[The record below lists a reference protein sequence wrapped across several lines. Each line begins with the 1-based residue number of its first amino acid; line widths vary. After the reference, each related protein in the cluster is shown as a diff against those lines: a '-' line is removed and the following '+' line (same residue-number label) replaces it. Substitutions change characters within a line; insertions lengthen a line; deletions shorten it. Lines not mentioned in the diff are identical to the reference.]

1 MKLNL
6 QANETKSCAK
16 FPGREGWIMN
26 IIATVHAPPL
36 KYALC
41 KYLGLP
47 RGCHVLFHVG
57 FFEDNAGKGELGLSV
72 GSNYQGVL
80 GEPLRKKL
88 EELFGLSKT
97 LGDTLI
103 WRDGSGGTWR

>member
-1 MKLNL
+1 
-6 QANETKSCAK
+6 
-16 FPGREGWIMN
+16 MN
-26 IIATVHAPPL
+26 VIATVHAAPL

-47 RGCHVLFHVG
+47 RGCHVLFHMG

-80 GEPLRKKL
+80 SEPPRKKL
-88 EELFGLSKT
+88 KELFGLSEDPKWY
-97 LGDTLI
+97 LDLERWKWGRVAL
-103 WRDGSGGTWR
+103 RKGGSLESI

>member
-1 MKLNL
+1 MIFTSFNQCRDHQSGDVRAIEMLFN
-6 QANETKSCAK
+6 
-16 FPGREGWIMN
+16 GRERSWN
-26 IIATVHAPPL
+26 
-36 KYALC
+36 
-41 KYLGLP
+41 LP
-47 RGCHVLFHVG
+47 RAI
-57 FFEDNAGKGELGLSV
+57 FEDNAGKGELGLSV